1 MSRLH
6 RLRLNL
12 EPLED
17 RRLLTELLSL
27 KLFLSTTPAAALA
40 QVASATT
47 ASLTPAG
54 AQLQEQLHAGLAS
67 QAAAP
72 APETPD
78 LTSGSAQLPRQLQ
91 VGHANL
97 AAEVASG
104 PATSSAVLRQAV
116 AASDALFLP
125 AVNATESASSS
136 IAQSSPANAAS
147 TEGVRVSASLVQ
159 AVHDVAPAARTDAGR
174 ALPLPSDADLDA
186 FFLEIWDQDQMLFP
200 DAVPPVD
207 EMLYPGG
214 VPVPDEMPAPPAIP
228 HAQGPGWTET
238 GLAWLPASSQPGLD
252 ATLVAALSQTGAAQV
267 DPVPQTP
274 LPGDEA
280 GRAEA
285 SSTRTE
291 KTEGAAPHSD
301 TLFPYLVALVG
312 AAEVISTRRN
322 TKRTEEL

>member
-17 RRLLTELLSL
+17 RRLLAELLSL

-78 LTSGSAQLPRQLQ
+78 LTPGSAPLPRQLQ

-97 AAEVASG
+97 AAEIG

-116 AASDALFLP
+116 AASEALFLP
-125 AVNATESASSS
+125 AVNATESPSSS

-147 TEGVRVSASLVQ
+147 TEGVRVSVSLVQ

-174 ALPLPSDADLDA
+174 ALPLPSDADLDT
-186 FFLEIWDQDQMLFP
+186 FFLEIWDQEQMLFP

-252 ATLVAALSQTGAAQV
+252 ATLVAALAQTGAAQV

-322 TKRTEEL
+322 VKRTEES

>member
-1 MSRLH
+1 M
-6 RLRLNL
+6 
-12 EPLED
+12 
-17 RRLLTELLSL
+17 TELLSL

-78 LTSGSAQLPRQLQ
+78 LTSGSAQIPRQ

-267 DPVPQTP
+267 DPVLQTS
-274 LPGDEA
+274 LPGDD
-280 GRAEA
+280 AEA

>member
-1 MSRLH
+1 
-6 RLRLNL
+6 
-12 EPLED
+12 
-17 RRLLTELLSL
+17 
-27 KLFLSTTPAAALA
+27 
-40 QVASATT
+40 
-47 ASLTPAG
+47 
-54 AQLQEQLHAGLAS
+54 
-67 QAAAP
+67 
-72 APETPD
+72 
-78 LTSGSAQLPRQLQ
+78 LQ

-97 AAEVASG
+97 AAEIAS
-104 PATSSAVLRQAV
+104 PTSSAVLRQAV
-116 AASDALFLP
+116 AASEALFLP

-267 DPVPQTP
+267 DPVLQTS
-274 LPGDEA
+274 LPGDD
-280 GRAEA
+280 AEA

-322 TKRTEEL
+322 VKETEES